1 MPACVLRSDTITKNY
16 KAYKIQQ
23 FSCDK
28 DKNTKK
34 EKFLEA
40 LKRMQKRTLFKVTEK
55 ELKIENCFE
64 ALKKNAEKKIV

>member
-40 LKRMQKRTLFKVTEK
+40 LK
-55 ELKIENCFE
+55 
-64 ALKKNAEKKIV
+64 KNSKKKIV